1 MKHTIFSLI
10 LLFISTSIFAAR
22 KEILLNENWMFR
34 FSHQVQFKSEERVN
48 LPHTWNSGDALS
60 GKQDY
65 YRGMGNYTKTLFVKP
80 EWKGKRL
87 FLRFEGVNTI
97 ANVFINDVHIGE
109 HRGGYGAF
117 VFEITDKVKYDADNR
132 ILVKVN
138 NALQQDVMPLVGD
151 FNFYGGIYRPHHDL
165 TDDAGTDR
173 HQQRDVRRPED
184 RWDRRR
190 RNGNAG
196 LCPAFLH
203 HRDSVGILLFEIP
216 RSQRDPHRAGHASP
230 CGDRLDCDSGPGHA
244 HPGHLSG
251 QRIAS

>member
-10 LLFISTSIFAAR
+10 LFFISTSTFATR

-151 FNFYGGIYRPHHDL
+151 FNFYGGIYRDVNLIITDPVNISL
-165 TDDAGTDR
+165 TDY
-173 HQQRDVRRPED
+173 
-184 RWDRRR
+184 
-190 RNGNAG
+190 
-196 LCPAFLH
+196 
-203 HRDSVGILLFEIP
+203 
-216 RSQRDPHRAGHASP
+216 ASP
-230 CGDRLDCDSGPGHA
+230 GVYLIQNKVTKEQADVKA
-244 HPGHLSG
+244 
-251 QRIAS
+251 

>member
-138 NALQQDVMPLVGD
+138 NALQQDVMP
-151 FNFYGGIYRPHHDL
+151 
-165 TDDAGTDR
+165 
-173 HQQRDVRRPED
+173 
-184 RWDRRR
+184 
-190 RNGNAG
+190 
-196 LCPAFLH
+196 
-203 HRDSVGILLFEIP
+203 
-216 RSQRDPHRAGHASP
+216 
-230 CGDRLDCDSGPGHA
+230 
-244 HPGHLSG
+244 
-251 QRIAS
+251 

>member
-10 LLFISTSIFAAR
+10 LFFISTSTFATR

-109 HRGGYGAF
+109 HRG
-117 VFEITDKVKYDADNR
+117 VCIRD
-132 ILVKVN
+132 
-138 NALQQDVMPLVGD
+138 
-151 FNFYGGIYRPHHDL
+151 YR
-165 TDDAGTDR
+165 
-173 HQQRDVRRPED
+173 
-184 RWDRRR
+184 
-190 RNGNAG
+190 
-196 LCPAFLH
+196 
-203 HRDSVGILLFEIP
+203 
-216 RSQRDPHRAGHASP
+216 
-230 CGDRLDCDSGPGHA
+230 
-244 HPGHLSG
+244 
-251 QRIAS
+251 